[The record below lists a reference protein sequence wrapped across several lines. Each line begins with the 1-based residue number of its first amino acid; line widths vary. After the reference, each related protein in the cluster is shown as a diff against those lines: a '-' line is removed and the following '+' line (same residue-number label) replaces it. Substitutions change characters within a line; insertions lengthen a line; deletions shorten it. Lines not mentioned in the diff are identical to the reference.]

1 VSYAVVVA
9 RAHMEGTVTELAVLA
24 VTTGLALED
33 AMHLL
38 GRRPPG
44 TVAHLRRLPADLP
57 AVGEVLRLD
66 PREQAFNA
74 PASQRGR
81 PRTRAGG
88 QP

>member
-38 GRRPPG
+38 GERPP
-44 TVAHLRRLPADLP
+44 
-57 AVGEVLRLD
+57 
-66 PREQAFNA
+66 A
-74 PASQRGR
+74 PT
-81 PRTRAGG
+81 PD
-88 QP
+88 QPQHAA